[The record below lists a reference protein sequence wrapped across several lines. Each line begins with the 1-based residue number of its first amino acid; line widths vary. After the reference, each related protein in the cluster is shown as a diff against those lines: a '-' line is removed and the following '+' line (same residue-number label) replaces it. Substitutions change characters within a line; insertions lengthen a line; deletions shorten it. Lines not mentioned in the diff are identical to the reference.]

1 MRKNRSGGQSRGSPV
16 THIASHSGKI
26 GQVGALVQSLCQQIY
41 YGSVSIKCTVFSC
54 SVCECSGYYK
64 VGGNQYYFIN
74 GMS

>member
-26 GQVGALVQSLCQQIY
+26 GQVGALVQSLY
-41 YGSVSIKCTVFSC
+41 YGSVSIKCTVFSNFL
-54 SVCECSGYYK
+54 SVNVLGVSTRYI
-64 VGGNQYYFIN
+64 GGNQYYFIN